1 MVDGAGAYPCNLL
14 LLIALSWGHDLERAL
29 SRVGNSNK
37 KPLQSRGLLKNAW
50 LILIQTFL
58 E

>member
-1 MVDGAGAYPCNLL
+1 MVDGAGADPCNL